1 MKELEEWIDLME
13 GESWPAQTANLN
25 LLLEH
30 SLADQTVLDNLRRLR
45 QATKEAHEDA
55 AVEKLLKD
63 QAYLEKLHAQIMRE
77 VRQKRAGRPTLQV
90 VEHSDS
96 ASTQEPDQPISRVS
110 YSR

>member
-45 QATKEAHEDA
+45 QATKEAHESV

-63 QAYLEKLHAQIMRE
+63 QSYLEKLHAQIMRG
-77 VRQKRAGRPTLQV
+77 VRQNRPGSPSLQV
-90 VEHSDS
+90 VEHSETKS
-96 ASTQEPDQPISRVS
+96 ASGSKKRLTRVTL
-110 YSR
+110 